1 MKPWY
6 PQLQLPLWAGASHHA
21 HKSNHR
27 NILRAIAEAGQLLHL
42 FSWGQTASSFPP
54 LEEKTFWSCGHCHR
68 SLVALIWYLRAA
80 HDFDMQYGHFERLLS
95 TIPSCSL
102 WRSTVIFQI
111 LMCLPQGLLFP
122 SGSPRCSC
130 SRQFAGLVQSSINR
144 QQL

>member
-21 HKSNHR
+21 HKGNHR
-27 NILRAIAEAGQLLHL
+27 NILRAVAEAGQLLHL

-80 HDFDMQYGHFERLLS
+80 HDFDMQYGHFERLSS